1 MSIMIE
7 QNDGLTIVRILTDSV
22 DALSAKEIEQAAG
35 QLREV
40 TVLDF
45 GKVLFINS
53 AGISALLKLVIEA
66 RKQGKKLY
74 AINVTAHHR
83 KVFEM
88 VDMLRYM
95 PVTTLEDLAVEA
107 QTAARGG
114 RRWRI
119 TRRVGCAV
127 FSRDDPALHNR
138 VTGKRLS
145 AEKLDT

>member
-7 QNDGLTIVRILTDSV
+7 QLGSLTIVRILTDSV
-22 DALSAKEIEQAAG
+22 DALSAKEIEAAAG
-35 QLREV
+35 QLRDR
-40 TVLDF
+40 TALDF

-74 AINVTAHHR
+74 ALNVTAHHR

-95 PVTTLEDLAVEA
+95 PLTTLEDL
-107 QTAARGG
+107 QAA
-114 RRWRI
+114 
-119 TRRVGCAV
+119 A
-127 FSRDDPALHNR
+127 P
-138 VTGKRLS
+138 
-145 AEKLDT
+145 

>member
-22 DALSAKEIEQAAG
+22 DAVSAKEIEQAAD
-35 QLREV
+35 QLHEM

-66 RKQGKKLY
+66 RKQGKQLY
-74 AINVTAHHR
+74 AMNVTAHHR

-95 PVTTLEDLAVEA
+95 PIKTLDELSIG
-107 QTAARGG
+107 AR
-114 RRWRI
+114 
-119 TRRVGCAV
+119 
-127 FSRDDPALHNR
+127 P
-138 VTGKRLS
+138 
-145 AEKLDT
+145 

>member
-7 QNDGLTIVRILTDSV
+7 QNEGLTIVRNLTDSV

-53 AGISALLKLVIEA
+53 AGISALLKLVIES

-95 PVTTLEDLAVEA
+95 PVTTLEDL
-107 QTAARGG
+107 
-114 RRWRI
+114 
-119 TRRVGCAV
+119 
-127 FSRDDPALHNR
+127 SLPAH
-138 VTGKRLS
+138 
-145 AEKLDT
+145 